1 MAALQNPRHELFAQG
16 VVEGKSADASYTDAG
31 YKSQRQNASRLMAND
46 DVKARIR
53 ELQDRGLK
61 RHDLSVDK
69 ILEGFAKIAFSDIR
83 LMIDEHGSFIKP
95 KDLPDDIV
103 GALSSLK
110 VQDGKIVAFKLG
122 DRCAALVN
130 LGKHFNIFEADKT
143 VKAEVT
149 HKEVSNLEVARRIAW
164 ILASGAEEARVAEEA
179 EAAKGGTRM
188 PSQIDELLDKVSA
201 TPSSAQS
208 I

>member
-16 VVEGKSADASYTDAG
+16 VVEGKPADASYTDAG

-130 LGKHFNIFEADKT
+130 LGKHFNIFKADNT

-149 HKEVSNLEVARRIAW
+149 HKKYSDLEYARRLAF
-164 ILASGAEEARVAEEA
+164 ILAESAEEARVAEEA
-179 EAAKGGTRM
+179 EAAKGGTRV
-188 PSQIDELLDKVSA
+188 PSQIDELLDKVGA
-201 TPSSAQS
+201 TPSSAQT

>member
-1 MAALQNPRHELFAQG
+1 
-16 VVEGKSADASYTDAG
+16 
-31 YKSQRQNASRLMAND
+31 
-46 DVKARIR
+46 
-53 ELQDRGLK
+53 
-61 RHDLSVDK
+61 
-69 ILEGFAKIAFSDIR
+69 
-83 LMIDEHGSFIKP
+83 MIDEHGSFIKP

-130 LGKHFNIFEADKT
+130 LGKHFNIFEADNT

-149 HKEVSNLEVARRIAW
+149 HKEVSNLEVARRLAW
-164 ILASGAEEARVAEEA
+164 ILAEGAEEARVAEEA
-179 EAAKGGTRM
+179 EAAKGGTRV
-188 PSQIDELLDKVSA
+188 PSLIDELLDKVIA
-201 TPSSAQS
+201 APSPAQT